1 MKEQINKY
9 AKGKF
14 EYNALSTQ
22 VNPADIS
29 CTVYK
34 NVPYTGRIANVY
46 QSGSSWYI
54 TPFTTTVATG
64 TTGTNQRTE
73 YTTGASKVAES
84 YHIYDVAGNIWEWT
98 EEKGGA
104 SSVNDN
110 YRVNRGGSCDD
121 TSGACPACSRGGGV
135 TTSHVVCHL
144 GFRAVLYIK

>member
-1 MKEQINKY
+1 MIYHTKEEQL
-9 AKGKF
+9 
-14 EYNALSTQ
+14 AL
-22 VNPADIS
+22 
-29 CTVYK
+29 
-34 NVPYTGRIANVY
+34 Y
-46 QSGSSWYI
+46 QNGSSWYI

-64 TTGTNQRTE
+64 TTGTNQSTE

-110 YRVNRGGSCDD
+110 YRVGRGGSCDNA
-121 TSGACPACSRGGGV
+121 SGSGPACYRAGDCTASAVRYNI
-135 TTSHVVCHL
+135 